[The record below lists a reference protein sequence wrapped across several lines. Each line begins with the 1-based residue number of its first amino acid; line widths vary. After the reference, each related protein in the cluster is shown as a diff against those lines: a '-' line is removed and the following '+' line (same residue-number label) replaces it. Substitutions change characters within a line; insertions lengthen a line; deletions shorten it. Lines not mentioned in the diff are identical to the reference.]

1 MNALLR
7 CAAVALS
14 IAGLSACTSTH
25 EVVKSEARPQQ
36 AAPAQAQAQA
46 QAQGDYKPVDAL
58 YVARVEH
65 AARTRGVEV
74 KWVNPPRK
82 RQDVARR

>member
-7 CAAVALS
+7 CTAVALS

-36 AAPAQAQAQA
+36 AAPA